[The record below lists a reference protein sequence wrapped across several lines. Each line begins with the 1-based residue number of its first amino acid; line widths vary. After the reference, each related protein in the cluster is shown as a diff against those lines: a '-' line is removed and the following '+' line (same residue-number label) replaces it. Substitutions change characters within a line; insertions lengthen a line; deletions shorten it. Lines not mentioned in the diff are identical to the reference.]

1 MKALLFFC
9 LFLIPSVF
17 CQSWTLEDILEM
29 KSYKMSE
36 EEIFQEVEKRGIV
49 VEIEKEM
56 FWKMKN
62 RGFSAGF
69 IQKFR
74 EYMEGKS
81 KGISEQKKLSS
92 DEQERLRKEVEAK
105 LQADEQEGLRKE
117 AQAKP
122 KADKQEPL
130 RKEAQE
136 KKRCKIQI
144 KVEPRGAGKVD
155 ILPSPDGEGKLE
167 QGTRVKV
174 KPIGIEPYLFDHWEG
189 DAKGYQPLDFILDK
203 DTYIT
208 ASFLVPKPEPKP
220 QKLDNPDDFKDTR
233 RENYVYKGNVYALVE
248 GTGVQGDWG
257 LKGEVEYKYVYQIQ
271 YTSDIVSNNG
281 YRIVEK
287 RTFDSVQQNL
297 LVSRFRFSLDINDE
311 WVEWVRDFLK
321 GISLIAENYNHPI
334 AKTISKV
341 SQWSSLAVP
350 GIKNLAEKYFYVDEK
365 QIKEAFAKL
374 QKSFV
379 GRFVKDMNYENFQKR
394 FMDVSLSRVLGYP
407 RHMNLLEGK
416 SFLLEYEDGIGLV
429 KIEVLDPESI
439 LALREKEL
447 IERAFYLSDYY
458 IFRDRDQPLRV
469 IRPGDTWV
477 VDAKNL
483 AGILDP
489 RLRHK
494 TEGAVQLKRLA
505 DEKVQGKDCAVFA
518 LQEALMKMRDTNQR
532 ENLIGDA
539 SFHQGKLLYDL
550 SLRYV
555 MQAHLE
561 GKLNYRSV
569 SQDHF
574 FFQAKLLGDP
584 TIKVRYECTCTPK

>member
-92 DEQERLRKEVEAK
+92 DEQERLRKETEAK
-105 LQADEQEGLRKE
+105 LQAEEQERLRKE

-144 KVEPRGAGKVD
+144 KIEPRGAGKVD

-297 LVSRFRFSLDINDE
+297 LVSRFRFSLDEE
-311 WVEWVRDFLK
+311 WVEV
-321 GISLIAENYNHPI
+321 LIQA
-334 AKTISKV
+334 
-341 SQWSSLAVP
+341 
-350 GIKNLAEKYFYVDEK
+350 
-365 QIKEAFAKL
+365 
-374 QKSFV
+374 
-379 GRFVKDMNYENFQKR
+379 
-394 FMDVSLSRVLGYP
+394 
-407 RHMNLLEGK
+407 
-416 SFLLEYEDGIGLV
+416 
-429 KIEVLDPESI
+429 
-439 LALREKEL
+439 
-447 IERAFYLSDYY
+447 
-458 IFRDRDQPLRV
+458 
-469 IRPGDTWV
+469 
-477 VDAKNL
+477 
-483 AGILDP
+483 
-489 RLRHK
+489 
-494 TEGAVQLKRLA
+494 
-505 DEKVQGKDCAVFA
+505 
-518 LQEALMKMRDTNQR
+518 
-532 ENLIGDA
+532 
-539 SFHQGKLLYDL
+539 L
-550 SLRYV
+550 SLGCQRFPKLKAIG
-555 MQAHLE
+555 QAIPFASPIIK
-561 GKLNYRSV
+561 KLSE
-569 SQDHF
+569 
-574 FFQAKLLGDP
+574 
-584 TIKVRYECTCTPK
+584 I